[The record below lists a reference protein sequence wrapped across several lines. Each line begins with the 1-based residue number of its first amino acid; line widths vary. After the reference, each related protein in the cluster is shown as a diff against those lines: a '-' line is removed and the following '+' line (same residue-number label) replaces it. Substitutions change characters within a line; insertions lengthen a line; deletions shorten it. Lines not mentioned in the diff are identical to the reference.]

1 MKYIIIIAS
10 LIALCSA
17 RGARVNKGEC
27 VFRNDPIISDKNC
40 FRMVVQDDGNMVI
53 YRQSDSKVAWS
64 TETHRKGGYK
74 ACMQGKKFCIS
85 L

>member
-1 MKYIIIIAS
+1 
-10 LIALCSA
+10 
-17 RGARVNKGEC
+17 
-27 VFRNDPIISDKNC
+27 
-40 FRMVVQDDGNMVI
+40 MVVQDDGNMVI

-64 TETHRKGGYK
+64 TETHIKGGYK